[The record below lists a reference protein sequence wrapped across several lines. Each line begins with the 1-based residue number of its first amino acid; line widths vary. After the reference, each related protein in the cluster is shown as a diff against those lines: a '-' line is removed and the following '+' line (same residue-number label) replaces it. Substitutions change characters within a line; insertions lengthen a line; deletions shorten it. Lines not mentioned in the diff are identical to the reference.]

1 MLWVVDMTEEVL
13 SVRLLHMQAVCLA
26 DVWLVI
32 ALDVEAVVHSF
43 NLELFVI
50 LDRVSGVL

>member
-1 MLWVVDMTEEVL
+1 MTEEVL
-13 SVRLLHMQAVCLA
+13 SVRLLHVQAVCLA

-32 ALDVEAVVHSF
+32 ALDVKAVVHSF